1 MPFETLSLRHEG
13 ALSWLIIERPKA
25 LNALNA
31 ALLAELDAALDEL
44 HARALAGTTR
54 VLAVTGAGEKAFVAG
69 ADISEIAPL
78 RGLSGR
84 EFARRGQALLDRVE
98 NLPIP
103 VIAAINGYALGGGCE
118 LALACHLRVAADTA
132 ALGLP
137 EVTLGVIP
145 GYGGTQRLAR
155 QLGMGRA
162 LDLIL
167 TGRMVKAPEAL
178 ELGLVNRV
186 VPAAELTAAVTALAD
201 KLMAVGPLAQRA
213 ALEAV
218 RGGLQSS
225 QAEGLRLE
233 AQLFGLLC
241 GTGDMV
247 EGTAA
252 FIEKR
257 KAEFKGK

>member
-1 MPFETLSLRHEG
+1 MPFENLELRHEG
-13 ALSWLIIERPKA
+13 ALSWLTVQRPKA

-31 ALLAELDAALDEL
+31 ELLAELGEALDQLE
-44 HARALAGTTR
+44 ARAASGETR

-69 ADISEIAPL
+69 ADIGEIAPL
-78 RGLSGR
+78 RGAAGR
-84 EFARRGQALLDRVE
+84 TFAERGQAIFSRVE
-98 NLPIP
+98 NLPVP
-103 VIAAINGYALGGGCE
+103 VIAALNGYALGGGCE

-132 ALGLP
+132 VLGLP

-145 GYGGTQRLAR
+145 GYGGTQRLPR
-155 QLGMGRA
+155 LVGPGRA

-186 VPAAELTAAVTALAD
+186 VPAAELLDAVQALAA
-201 KLMAVGPLAQRA
+201 KLQAVGPLAQRA

-218 RGGLQSS
+218 REGLQGTL
-225 QAEGLRLE
+225 AEGLAVE
-233 AQLFGLLC
+233 ARLFGGLC
-241 GTGDMV
+241 DTADMV

-252 FIEKR
+252 FLEKR
-257 KAEFKGK
+257 KAAFTGK